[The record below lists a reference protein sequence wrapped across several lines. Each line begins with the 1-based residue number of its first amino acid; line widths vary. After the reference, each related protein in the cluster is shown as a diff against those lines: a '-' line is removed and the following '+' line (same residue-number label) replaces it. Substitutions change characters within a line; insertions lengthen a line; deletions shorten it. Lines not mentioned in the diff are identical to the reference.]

1 MDVIDP
7 ALGPSDMQTT
17 LVQINLIPSQAAQF
31 RGTKPTPVC
40 DQDHGGVSMPVA
52 GSLAGG
58 FLEPLN
64 LLFGQIF
71 PGPELRIRA
80 LRGTVRFTMVEGAR
94 FRADFAMPINLGS
107 V

>member
-1 MDVIDP
+1 
-7 ALGPSDMQTT
+7 MQTT

-64 LLFGQIF
+64 LLSVKYSLGRSSEFG
-71 PGPELRIRA
+71 A
-80 LRGTVRFTMVEGAR
+80 LRRTVRFTMVEGAR